1 MKVAVKKHV
10 MMSDSVSVEFS
21 QQLTQIQRK
30 LYSYILSLVPN
41 RAEAEDILQESNFV
55 LCRKAKEYDKDR
67 NFQAW
72 AFRIARYQVMAFLK
86 TRKRSKLIF
95 SEGIVEL
102 LAEELEDNS
111 RFEKMRKALSFC
123 LDELSERSRA
133 VARLRFERN
142 CTLLE
147 IAEKLGRPM
156 GTISATLY
164 RVRVALAQCVRKK
177 VAEEEAAELA

>member
-1 MKVAVKKHV
+1 
-10 MMSDSVSVEFS
+10 MSDTVSVEFS

-67 NFQAW
+67 
-72 AFRIARYQVMAFLK
+72 
-86 TRKRSKLIF
+86 
-95 SEGIVEL
+95 IVEL

-111 RFEKMRKALSFC
+111 RFEKMRKALSYC
-123 LDELSERSRA
+123 LDELGERSRA
-133 VARLRFERN
+133 VARLRFEKN

-156 GTISATLY
+156 GTVSATLY